1 MSTDRII
8 FSRPFRAQ
16 NELANVGAVLS
27 SDHSHGDGP
36 FTAAATAKLREIT
49 AAPYA
54 LLTTSCTHALEMAGL
69 LLELG
74 PDDEVIVPS
83 FAFTSTATAMAL
95 RGATVVFADIDLET
109 GNIDP
114 ESVAAAITP
123 KAKAVV
129 IIHYG
134 GVGADME
141 RLQQLADAHG
151 LALIEDNAHGLGGRW
166 RGRLLGTIGTVGALS
181 FHDTKNVHCGEGG
194 ALLLTY
200 EILMGRAEIMREKG
214 TDRARFLRGAVDKYS
229 WQDIG
234 SSYLPSELNAA
245 VLDAQLEEFDT
256 IQANRHRVWDTYAAG
271 LPEWAA
277 RNDVRLMTVPADR
290 DHTAH
295 LYYLRVPTE
304 SRRDDLIAHLAAH
317 GISAPFHYVPLDSSP
332 AGLKLGRTPPPAPAA
347 PNSPEPLCACPC
359 GPDSPRNSSPACST
373 ASPASPSDFPT
384 RAHHGSLPSPP
395 LDRTGRG
402 LATPWQMA
410 VISGAIVALCNTHLG
425 GGLPSSSR
433 CTTR

>member
-8 FSRPFRAQ
+8 FSRPFRAAR
-16 NELANVGAVLS
+16 ELPNVEAVLS

-49 AAPYA
+49 EAPHA
-54 LLTTSCTHALEMAGL
+54 LLTTSCTSALEMAGL

-95 RGATVVFADIDLET
+95 RGATVVFADIDLAT

-114 ESVAAAITP
+114 ESVAACISPRTKAIM
-123 KAKAVV
+123 

-141 RLQQLADAHG
+141 RLQQLADTHA

-166 RGRLLGTIGTVGALS
+166 RGRPLGTIGSIGALS

-194 ALLLTY
+194 AVLLTD
-200 EILMGRAEIMREKG
+200 EILMARAEIIREKG

-245 VLDAQLEEFDT
+245 VLDAQLAEFDT
-256 IQANRHRVWDTYAAG
+256 IQTNRHRVWDTYAAG

-277 RNDVRLMTVPADR
+277 RNDVQLMTVPEDR

-304 SRRDDLIAHLAAH
+304 HRRDALISHLSQL
-317 GISAPFHYVPLDSSP
+317 GIVAPFHYVPLDSSP
-332 AGLKLGRTPPPAPAA
+332 AGLKLGRTPVPCARSAKF
-347 PNSPEPLCACPC
+347 SETLVRLPLWP
-359 GPDSPRNSSPACST
+359 GLT
-373 ASPASPSDFPT
+373 EQQLT
-384 RAHHGSLPSPP
+384 R
-395 LDRTGRG
+395 
-402 LATPWQMA
+402 
-410 VISGAIVALCNTHLG
+410 VIDGVTSFTV
-425 GGLPSSSR
+425 
-433 CTTR
+433 